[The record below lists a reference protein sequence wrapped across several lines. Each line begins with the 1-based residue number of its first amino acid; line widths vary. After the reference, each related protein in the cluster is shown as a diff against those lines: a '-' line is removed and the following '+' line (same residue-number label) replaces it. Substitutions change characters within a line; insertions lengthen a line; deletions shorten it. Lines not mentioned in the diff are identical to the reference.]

1 MEERRRAAAGQA
13 ALDAGSPNSDGPGNR
28 AWQDARAQLALVQ
41 AAEAARRN

>member
-1 MEERRRAAAGQA
+1 MADQRRASGLP

-28 AWQDARAQLALVQ
+28 ACQRMRYELAMVQ